1 MSETTTDLIARMMQ
15 HVEDTM
21 VEATVDYPAGYDAGP
36 SVSYDSDFLQKCFE
50 TELTAALAREAGLRE
65 ALRIAEAALSD
76 IGDAEREEGDDLA
89 WCERRASE
97 AIPIVRAALA
107 VKP

>member
-50 TELTAALAREAGLRE
+50 TELTAALAREAALLE
-65 ALRIAEAALSD
+65 ALGHIAKHWPDSFAARH
-76 IGDAEREEGDDLA
+76 A
-89 WCERRASE
+89 
-97 AIPIVRAALA
+97 RAAMA

>member
-1 MSETTTDLIARMMQ
+1 MSETPQELVARLMQ

-21 VEATVDYPAGYDAGP
+21 VEATVDYPAGHEAGP
-36 SVSYDSDFLQKCFE
+36 RITYDSDFLQKCFE

-65 ALRIAEAALSD
+65 ALRHIAKHWPDSFAARH
-76 IGDAEREEGDDLA
+76 A
-89 WCERRASE
+89 
-97 AIPIVRAALA
+97 RAAMA